1 MAIRGSAFTV
11 RERLGRH
18 GDALAILVIGACLLS
33 SGYLV
38 ASRELSRTTATI
50 IESKPSPHPAATVA
64 QASSSTINLNSA
76 TLEELDSLPRV
87 GPVLARKILD
97 YRAAHGGFRSVD
109 DLDQV
114 SGIGPATLEKLRPL
128 ISAP

>member
-1 MAIRGSAFTV
+1 MTRGSAFTV

-38 ASRELSRTTATI
+38 ASRELNRTTTTI
-50 IESKPSPHPAATVA
+50 IESKPSPASPTVA
-64 QASSSTINLNSA
+64 SVSNTTVNLNSA

-97 YRAAHGGFRSVD
+97 YRLAHGGFRSVD
-109 DLDQV
+109 ELDRV